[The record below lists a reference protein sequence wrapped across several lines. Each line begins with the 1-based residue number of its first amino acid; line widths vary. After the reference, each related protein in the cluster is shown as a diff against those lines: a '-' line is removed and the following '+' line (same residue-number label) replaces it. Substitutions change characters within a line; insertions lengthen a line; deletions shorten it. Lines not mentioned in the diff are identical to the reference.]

1 MPKEDKMKGYYTE
14 RNYKGDMP
22 YTDLA
27 LERHRADIKLH
38 GVEYRKEKN
47 AIGYLERIKISSK
60 IGAESIGRPM
70 GLYDTLSMRRMDLL
84 DTTEIPD
91 AIDQV
96 AAELSRMIED
106 SDIFPGRLL
115 IAGLGNPELTPDS
128 VGYLCARQVKPT
140 MHIKEMDRRLF
151 TRLNCAEIAVITPGV
166 MATSGLDA
174 AITLKGVCD
183 LIRPDAVIAIDSL
196 CARSAE
202 RLGSTVQI
210 SNTGISPG
218 SGIGNPRLSIGV
230 ETLGVPV
237 ISIGVPTVIDSRM
250 LCNDN
255 STTCE
260 PMFVSPK
267 EISEIVSVG
276 AEIIGKAIN
285 QAFGIYP

>member
-1 MPKEDKMKGYYTE
+1 MKGYYTE
-14 RNYKGDMP
+14 RNYNGDMP

-27 LERHRADIKLH
+27 LERHRVDIDLP
-38 GVEYRKEKN
+38 GVEYRKERN

-84 DTTEIPD
+84 DSNEITN

-96 AAELSRMIED
+96 SAELNRMIDD
-106 SDIFPGRLL
+106 SNIFPGRLL

-128 VGYLCARQVKPT
+128 IGCQCARKVKPT
-140 MHIKEMDRRLF
+140 MHVKEMDRRLF
-151 TRLNCAEIAVITPGV
+151 DSLSCAEIAVITPGV

-174 AITLKGVCD
+174 AVTLKGVCD
-183 LIRPDAVIAIDSL
+183 IIKPDVVIAIDSL

-210 SNTGISPG
+210 SNSGICPG
-218 SGIGNPRLSIGV
+218 SGIGNPRLAIGE

-237 ISIGVPTVIDSRM
+237 IAVGVPTVIDSRM
-250 LCNDN
+250 LSAKADDRR
-255 STTCE
+255 

-267 EISEIVSVG
+267 EIGEIVSVA